1 MSIPVE
7 LNSLAE
13 VMMQY
18 PFAYLLTT
26 RAGAAPHAV
35 AVTAVMD
42 GGELVVAAT
51 GQRTRANAPLA
62 PAVSLVWPPSSPQ
75 AYSLIIDGLASVTG
89 ESIRIAPSRAVLHR
103 PAPSPRPTPAGGC
116 VSDCL
121 PLTLDVGVA
130 KSSMALS

>member
-1 MSIPVE
+1 
-7 LNSLAE
+7 

-42 GGELVVAAT
+42 EGELVVAAT
-51 GQRTRANAPLA
+51 GQRTRANARQTPT
-62 PAVSLVWPPSSPQ
+62 VSLVWPPSSPQ
-75 AYSLIIDGLASVTG
+75 AYSLIVDGLASVAG

-103 PAPSPRPTPAGGC
+103 PAPSPRPAPSGDCG
-116 VSDCL
+116 SDCL
-121 PLTLDVGVA
+121 PLTVDVGVA
-130 KSSMALS
+130 KT